1 MKMSVLATVIVITM
15 MVLLVDDDDFC
26 SSNLHG
32 SLAPALWFTTTCS
45 TKRVFATCWT
55 IDDDDDDDAGAD
67 GDDRGCG
74 GDNSDIFLY
83 RKSTQFH
90 TCIKRMFS

>member
-1 MKMSVLATVIVITM
+1 MIFVPQTSMAHWPL
-15 MVLLVDDDDFC
+15 
-26 SSNLHG
+26 
-32 SLAPALWFTTTCS
+32 ALWFTTTCS

-74 GDNSDIFLY
+74 GDNSDIFSIENP
-83 RKSTQFH
+83 RNSIH
-90 TCIKRMFS
+90 A